1 MNFEYFYKWVQKH
14 LQLDLYSYKEKQLQR
29 RILSIMTNTGASSL
43 EEYAELINSEPEIKQ
58 QFLDYITINVTEFYR
73 NRELFTEFSRV
84 VSEEILSQYKQ
95 LKIWSAACSVGA
107 EPYTVAMIAD
117 QNEWPLGDKILATD
131 IDKPVLIKAK
141 KGCYKDNELKNLSIN
156 ERQKYFSTTT
166 EGQQIC
172 RKLSNMIR
180 FKQHDLLQ
188 SPYDKGFHIIICRN
202 VTIYFKNEARD
213 EIYRKFHKALVPGGI
228 FFTGATET
236 INNPESIGFKK
247 ISTFI
252 YQKI

>member
-1 MNFEYFYKWVQKH
+1 MDFEYFYKWVQKH

-29 RILSIMTNTGASSL
+29 RILSIMTSAGASNL
-43 EEYAELINSEPEIKQ
+43 EEYAELINKEPEVKQ

-84 VSEEILSQYKQ
+84 VSEEILTQYNQ

-107 EPYTVAMIAD
+107 EPYTVAMIAEE
-117 QNEWPLGDKILATD
+117 NEWPLADKILATD
-131 IDKPVLIKAK
+131 IDKTVLIKAK
-141 KGCYKDNELKNLSIN
+141 KGCYKDHELKNISLN
-156 ERQKYFSTTT
+156 DRQKYFSTTAA
-166 EGQQIC
+166 GQQIC
-172 RKLSNMIR
+172 QKLINMIR
-180 FKQHDLLQ
+180 FRQHDLLQ
-188 SPYDKGFHIIICRN
+188 SSYDKGFHIIICRN

-236 INNPESIGFKK
+236 INNPERIGFKK